1 MKLAQNHPRIATFA
15 PIGADIFLVIY
26 PIFLI
31 ILYLRGIIK
40 KQLEDKQGA
49 IFIFLSCLISV
60 ATNIFLQYFFIKNRP
75 QIEIIDGDKIAETLL
90 DDLLPTSSF
99 PSDHAV
105 VGMSVAIATLI
116 R

>member
-31 ILYLRGIIK
+31 VLYLRGIIK
-40 KQLEDKQGA
+40 KQLTDKQGA

-60 ATNIFLQYFFIKNRP
+60 ITNIFLQHFFSKGRP
-75 QIEIIDGDKIAETLL
+75 HLEILDDTIAETLL
-90 DDLLPTSSF
+90 DNLLPTSSF

-105 VGMSVAIATLI
+105 VGMSIAIATLI